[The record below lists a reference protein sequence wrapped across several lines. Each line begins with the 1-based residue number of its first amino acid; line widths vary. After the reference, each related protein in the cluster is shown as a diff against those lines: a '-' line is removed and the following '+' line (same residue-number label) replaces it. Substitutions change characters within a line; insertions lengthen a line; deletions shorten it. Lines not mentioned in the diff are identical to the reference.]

1 MKRAIHPLLLAI
13 YPVLALLAFNI
24 TEVKPADALRALLVS
39 LASGIVLFIVL
50 KLVLRNTQR
59 AALVFSTLW
68 VLFFSYGH
76 VYHFLDQ
83 KTLFGL
89 SLGHHRVLIPLWLIL
104 LGAGLW
110 WVLSKGR
117 DLVNLTTA
125 MNAVAIVLLVFPL
138 LQITSAEIRAQAA
151 WSQAR
156 QVAAAD
162 NGLQLTRGQRLPD
175 IYYIILDAYGREDIL
190 QETFNYD
197 NSPFLDQLEA
207 AGFYVARCSLSNYA
221 QTELSLS
228 SSLNFDY
235 LPALVEDINPSSLDR
250 NPLFPL
256 LKKSATRQMLEG
268 IGYQTVAF
276 KTGYTWIQWE
286 DADVYLVPDS
296 KVGGLSAFEVML
308 VESSAAMIL
317 NDAAAFLPKPL
328 VPDVNFPKQ
337 NHRELI
343 LSALDKLTRLP
354 TSVDSPKFVYAHI
367 IAPHDPYVFDR
378 QGNMVDISEPM
389 DDATFQAG
397 YRDELIYLNQRV
409 IEVVKKIIRNSA
421 IPPVIIIQGD
431 HGPGRSSPGD
441 RMKILNA
448 YYLPGFNAQLL
459 YPSITPVNTFRLVF
473 DQYFGGQ
480 FGLLEDKSYYS
491 VYESPYQFKEIPNE
505 CELTGSRAP

>member
-1 MKRAIHPLLLAI
+1 
-13 YPVLALLAFNI
+13 
-24 TEVKPADALRALLVS
+24 
-39 LASGIVLFIVL
+39 
-50 KLVLRNTQR
+50 
-59 AALVFSTLW
+59 
-68 VLFFSYGH
+68 
-76 VYHFLDQ
+76 
-83 KTLFGL
+83 
-89 SLGHHRVLIPLWLIL
+89 
-104 LGAGLW
+104 
-110 WVLSKGR
+110 
-117 DLVNLTTA
+117 
-125 MNAVAIVLLVFPL
+125 
-138 LQITSAEIRAQAA
+138 
-151 WSQAR
+151 
-156 QVAAAD
+156 
-162 NGLQLTRGQRLPD
+162 
-175 IYYIILDAYGREDIL
+175 
-190 QETFNYD
+190 
-197 NSPFLDQLEA
+197 
-207 AGFYVARCSLSNYA
+207 
-221 QTELSLS
+221 
-228 SSLNFDY
+228 
-235 LPALVEDINPSSLDR
+235 
-250 NPLFPL
+250 
-256 LKKSATRQMLEG
+256 MLEG

-431 HGPGRSSPGD
+431 HGPGRS
-441 RMKILNA
+441 
-448 YYLPGFNAQLL
+448 
-459 YPSITPVNTFRLVF
+459 
-473 DQYFGGQ
+473 
-480 FGLLEDKSYYS
+480 
-491 VYESPYQFKEIPNE
+491 YQG
-505 CELTGSRAP
+505 TV